1 MLAGSAHAGSVRL
14 DTDMSPAPLLEL
26 DLVQARVLGSLV
38 EKASTTPETYPL
50 TLNALVVACNQ
61 KTSRE
66 PVMELEP
73 GAAGH
78 AVRQLEDCGLV
89 KVVHGARALRYEHRF
104 DEVYTVTARQRAVLC
119 LLLLRGP
126 QTLGELLVRSERL
139 AAFPSIDDVRDT
151 LERLAGREPPMALCV
166 GRAPGQREDRYMH
179 LLCGAVA
186 ARAAAAGMS
195 SSTDASA
202 TASIDHDAMA
212 ARLAELESRVA
223 ALEAGLAELRA
234 NAG

>member
-1 MLAGSAHAGSVRL
+1 L
-14 DTDMSPAPLLEL
+14 DTDAPTSPAPLLVL
-26 DLVQARVLGSLV
+26 DLVQARLLASLI

-78 AVRQLEDCGLV
+78 AVRQLEDRGLV

-104 DEVYTVTARQRAVLC
+104 DEAYTVTARQRAVLC

-126 QTLGELLVRSERL
+126 QTLGELLIRSDRL
-139 AAFPSIDDVRDT
+139 ASFPSIDDVRDT
-151 LERLAGREPPMALCV
+151 LDRLAAREPPMALRV
-166 GRAPGQREDRYMH
+166 GRAAGQREDRYMH
-179 LLCGAVA
+179 LLCGAA
-186 ARAAAAGMS
+186 AAQAAAAGMAS
-195 SSTDASA
+195 VSDSSASSTLVHEGMA
-202 TASIDHDAMA
+202 T
-212 ARLAELESRVA
+212 RLAELEARVA
-223 ALEAGLAELRA
+223 ALEAALAELRVSVQ
-234 NAG
+234 

>member
-1 MLAGSAHAGSVRL
+1 M
-14 DTDMSPAPLLEL
+14 DTDASTTPAPLLVL
-26 DLVQARVLGSLV
+26 DLIQARVLGSLV

-66 PVMELEP
+66 PVMEVEP

-78 AVRQLEDCGLV
+78 AVRQLEDRGLV

-104 DEVYTVTARQRAVLC
+104 DEAYTVTARQRAVLC

-126 QTLGELLVRSERL
+126 QTLGELLIRSERL
-139 AAFPSIDDVRDT
+139 ASFPSIDDVRDT
-151 LERLAGREPPMALCV
+151 LDRLVAREPPMALRV

-179 LLCGAVA
+179 LLCGAA
-186 ARAAAAGMS
+186 AAQAAAASM
-195 SSTDASA
+195 ASA
-202 TASIDHDAMA
+202 GESSAASVLAHEGMA
-212 ARLAELESRVA
+212 ARLTELEARVGS
-223 ALEAGLAELRA
+223 LEAALAELRA
-234 NAG
+234 PGR